1 MTASTRRRAAAA
13 LLALAS
19 GVFFLVGSAAP
30 ASAHA
35 AVIAE
40 TPGDG
45 QSVARAPATVSATF
59 SEAVSAD
66 VGGMSVRNS
75 TGARVD
81 DGQSKSSGATVSV
94 GLRPDLPDGT
104 YVVTFRVLS
113 ADGHPVSGSWLFGIG
128 AAPIDRSISSQ
139 AGTSGDSTWEAI
151 ATLARFIMY
160 VAALLTAGVAFFC
173 AFVHDQMEDRDR
185 LLPIVRLG
193 ALATI
198 IGAVGIVI
206 AQSALLS
213 GRGLDAATDGTVL
226 SSVLSGWLGWSLA
239 LLLVGLV
246 GAHLSTDFTAPK
258 VARPL
263 ALYGGLAVTISFA
276 LWGHTTELRPVWISM
291 SADVVHATAAALWF
305 GGLVGLLVVLIGR
318 RAEFVATT
326 ATIVRRFSTMATWSV
341 LALALAGL
349 TLTLTGTD
357 ASWNA
362 LVTTT
367 WGRLVLV
374 KFALTA
380 LVVALAAYNRQRLV
394 PEVSSAS
401 DAQPM
406 AWRRLR
412 RTMAT
417 ELVLVL
423 VVFGVTSRLVFV
435 TPARTAAALA
445 SATTTRTV
453 DTSDGTARLT
463 VDPSRVGTNSVRVQ
477 FLDASGQPADLA
489 NSATFEY
496 SLPAAELGPI
506 TREVVKTGPGL
517 FATTGRELSIAGDW
531 IVVVT
536 VRTGDFTEQRVEFTI
551 PIRP

>member
-19 GVFFLVGSAAP
+19 GVLFLVGSASP

-45 QSVARAPATVSATF
+45 QSLAKAPATVSATF
-59 SEAVSAD
+59 SETVSTD
-66 VGGMSVRNS
+66 VGGMSVRDA

-81 DGQSKSSGATVSV
+81 DGQSRSSGTTVSV

-128 AAPIDRSISSQ
+128 AAPVDRSISEL
-139 AGTSGDSTWEAI
+139 AGISGDSTWDAI
-151 ATLARFIMY
+151 ATVARFVMY
-160 VAALLTAGVAFFC
+160 LAALLAAGVAFFC
-173 AFVHDQMEDRDR
+173 AFVHDRMDDRDR
-185 LLPIVRLG
+185 LLPIVRLA

-213 GRGLDAATDGTVL
+213 GRGLDAATDGAVL

-239 LLLVGLV
+239 LLMVGLV
-246 GAHLSTDFTAPK
+246 GVHLSTDFTAPK
-258 VARPL
+258 VTRPL
-263 ALYGGLAVTISFA
+263 ALYGGLAVTFSFA
-276 LWGHTTELRPVWISM
+276 LWGHTTELPPVWISM

-326 ATIVRRFSTMATWSV
+326 ATVVRRFSTMATWSV

-349 TLTLTGTD
+349 ALTATGSD

-374 KFALTA
+374 KMAITA
-380 LVVALAAYNRQRLV
+380 LVVALAAHNRRRLV
-394 PEVSSAS
+394 PEVSGAT
-401 DAQPM
+401 DAQPE

-412 RTMAT
+412 RTMAA

-423 VVFGVTSRLVFV
+423 VVFGLTSRLVQV

-445 SATTTRTV
+445 STTTSRTV
-453 DTSDGTARLT
+453 DTADGSARLT
-463 VDPSRVGTNSVRVQ
+463 MSPSRAGTNSLRVQ

-489 NSATFEY
+489 TSAMFEY

-531 IVVVT
+531 TIVVT
-536 VRTGDFTEQRVEFTI
+536 IRTGDFTEQRVEFTV
-551 PIRP
+551 PVRP